1 MLQIINFQKIE
12 SISRRRLIIMAKVN
26 ITNILLSDQP
36 EPFLKDIYLEIF
48 IDTLAPVRYPIE
60 WKVIYVGCAEDS
72 QHD

>member
-1 MLQIINFQKIE
+1 
-12 SISRRRLIIMAKVN
+12 MAKVN